1 MIEKHL
7 ENHEAAATRR
17 LNERKSRRQVKP
29 LTGYIKVSQIR
40 AIAEARDAEDQQ
52 KLLRQQQTLV
62 NKLRN
67 EHLKALKKDI
77 ADSKKA
83 HRAARRA
90 LGEKVKYVTLKLPSY
105 KLQAFTDDDWRDG
118 IPGDEFEAQCD
129 FIPLEDGLPQPG
141 SSWQQQLSDE
151 EEEFDFVLDP
161 QGDPDFVDTE
171 VPRWNIEWPVL
182 GEELDPYERNS
193 DDSMDEE
200 PELPVMPVV

>member
-7 ENHEAAATRR
+7 ENHEPAATRR
-17 LNERKSRRQVKP
+17 FNERKSRRQ
-29 LTGYIKVSQIR
+29 
-40 AIAEARDAEDQQ
+40 
-52 KLLRQQQTLV
+52 
-62 NKLRN
+62 
-67 EHLKALKKDI
+67 HLKALKKDI

-90 LGEKVKYVTLKLPSY
+90 LGEKVKFVTLKLPS
-105 KLQAFTDDDWRDG
+105 FTDDDWRDG
-118 IPGDEFEAQCD
+118 IPGDEFEAQGD

-182 GEELDPYERNS
+182 GEELDPYERDS

-200 PELPVMPVV
+200 PELPVMAVVWCNLVVCNIKHMMVEPHILVELLGQDYYKIGMHLSDVMGGVAGYE